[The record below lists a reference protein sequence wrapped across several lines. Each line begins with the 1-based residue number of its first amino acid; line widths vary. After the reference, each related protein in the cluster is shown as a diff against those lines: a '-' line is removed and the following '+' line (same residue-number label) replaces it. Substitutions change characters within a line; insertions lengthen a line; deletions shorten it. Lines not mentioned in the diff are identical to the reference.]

1 MTGIWIVIEIAA
13 KWAMY
18 LGILGAA
25 GTAICTALFR
35 LRDTKTTLIAF
46 AILGIVGSAEFFA
59 MKGAALTGDISGM
72 TDPEMLGLLWTTQSG
87 LALKLQLLGLA
98 LSALGAVWL
107 PVSVIGGL
115 IALASL
121 VVTGHIP
128 AIDNITLSVLHYI
141 HLLAIAFW
149 IGILFPLKRLAG
161 DTAAMD
167 KAAQL
172 GHDFGRIAVVLVPAL
187 IVAGLFM
194 SYALLGSFDAILT
207 GYGRILLIKVLFVS
221 TLLGLAALNKLRL
234 TPAMT
239 KGDEQAAA
247 MLVTSIRVE
256 WILMM
261 VIIALTAILTTVL
274 SLPTQ

>member
-1 MTGIWIVIEIAA
+1 MTGIWIVVEIAA

-25 GTAICTALFR
+25 GTAICTTLFR
-35 LRDTKTTLIAF
+35 LRDTRTTLIAF

-72 TDPEMLGLLWTTQSG
+72 TDPEMLGLLWSTQSG
-87 LALKLQLLGLA
+87 LSLKLQLGGLA
-98 LSALGAVWL
+98 LCALGAVWM
-107 PVSVIGGL
+107 PISVVGGL
-115 IALASL
+115 VAIASL

-128 AIDNITLSVLHYI
+128 AAENITLSVLHYI

-149 IGILFPLKRLAG
+149 IGILFPLKRLAS
-161 DTAAMD
+161 DQTAMG

-172 GHDFGRIAVVLVPAL
+172 GYDFGRIAVVMVPAL

-234 TPAMT
+234 TPAMA

-256 WILMM
+256 WMLMM
-261 VIIALTAILTTVL
+261 LIIALTAILTTVL
-274 SLPTQ
+274 TLPT